1 MNPVFMLLPILC
13 LVAAAPAL
21 SCSCVEREP
30 IFEDQV
36 AEAFAT
42 ATSVFFGEVESVET
56 FVETPTMADRKA
68 ASSQGLTALSTEW
81 QVVHIKVL
89 RSWKGDKK
97 PGDRILARTIMRYF
111 CGMEMMPRERWLVY
125 AYSDEPISVS
135 QCSRS
140 RRTTLDSPD
149 IPIIERIRR
158 GEPAREPLP
167 EPHIEFDD

>member
-1 MNPVFMLLPILC
+1 MNSVLKLIPILC
-13 LVAAAPAL
+13 LISAGSAL
-21 SCSCVEREP
+21 GCDCVEREP

-36 AEAFAT
+36 VAAFT
-42 ATSVFFGEVESVET
+42 DATSVFFGEVESVET
-56 FVETPTMADRKA
+56 VVETPTTADRKW
-68 ASSQGLTALSTEW
+68 ASSQGLEALPTEW

-97 PGDRILARTIMRYF
+97 PGDTVLARTIVNGF
-111 CGMEMMPRERWLVY
+111 CGNVMMPRERWLVY

-149 IPIIERIRR
+149 IPIIERINR
-158 GEPAREPLP
+158 GEPVGQPLP